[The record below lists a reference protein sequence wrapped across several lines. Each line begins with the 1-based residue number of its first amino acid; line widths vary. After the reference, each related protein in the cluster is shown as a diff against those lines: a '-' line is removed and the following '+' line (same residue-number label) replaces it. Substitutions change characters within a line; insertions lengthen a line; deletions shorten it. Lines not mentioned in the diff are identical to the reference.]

1 MATRTEYGKENRF
14 RARRE
19 VASRAKGENE
29 SPRSQ
34 SSNIASRKNIIDTK
48 TKRSA
53 GSPGTGDIKEER
65 QKAYNKFGAP
75 PKKLIS
81 SDKAFISPLKNENV
95 ARKTREEKPRV
106 PRKPVTASEPTS
118 NNKSGEEEESKPNVS
133 KLKHIFDETIANE
146 AIKAQQNLRKP
157 RPISEALDRLKS
169 EHVSDAAQG
178 EIPGRP
184 WSLPNYYKK
193 TLPAT
198 PAHKP
203 HVSQG
208 IAARRAMFE
217 SGGSNEDVSRK
228 EKRSPSLL
236 DLVPDL
242 KDLDIN
248 SLGNDESFAAPRS
261 RTRSDPGTK
270 RPIYFIRSRKRF
282 LSDTKTM
289 NGEYHGTV
297 GKLGHS
303 HDDSVLRNP
312 PSYTRRLYKSHS
324 VDHIL
329 QISLPTSDSESE
341 KNAESTAKQ
350 PVSSA
355 NNQKEEKSTLSNKVD
370 EVKATIKSDDQ
381 NVTSPSVQTGLRF
394 RRKEVPKDDFFDD
407 TPGRIREASWK
418 DEEIPQEESAQLEFS
433 PSSKY
438 DFTTRPDSK
447 AREESK
453 IQESLSHPKH
463 DSVYFHD
470 HKKEE
475 KEEAQSPHEET
486 ESSGDESTGSVVEHS
501 DVDED
506 HTHPQAISP
515 VSLLFTAKPS
525 SSALAAKDKEKK
537 GKRTV
542 EFAIETPKLFP
553 TYSAE
558 EYDRA
563 NDNIDPVTASAEW
576 ELEKRVEKMDVFSVD
591 LGKGKLFNLML
602 CSKSYPRFFIIHNAV
617 LHFTYLPTEGT
628 VVQFNILQSHATCIF
643 MRKLLDKLA

>member
-19 VASRAKGENE
+19 VASRAKGESE

-34 SSNIASRKNIIDTK
+34 SSAVASRKNIIDTK
-48 TKRSA
+48 TKRTA

-65 QKAYNKFGAP
+65 HKAYNKFGAP
-75 PKKLIS
+75 PKKVIS
-81 SDKAFISPLKNENV
+81 SDKGFISPLKSDNV
-95 ARKTREEKPRV
+95 VRKTREEKPRV
-106 PRKPVTASEPTS
+106 PRKPVAENEPT
-118 NNKSGEEEESKPNVS
+118 NDKSAVQEESKPNVS

-146 AIKAQQNLRKP
+146 AVKAQQNFRKP

-169 EHVSDAAQG
+169 DHGTQATQG
-178 EIPGRP
+178 DIPGRP

-217 SGGSNEDVSRK
+217 SGSSNEDVSRK

-248 SLGNDESFAAPRS
+248 NEPFPAPRS

-270 RPIYFIRSRKRF
+270 RPMYFIRSRKRF

-303 HDDSVLRNP
+303 HDDSVLQNRPVHN
-312 PSYTRRLYKSHS
+312 RRLYKSHS

-329 QISLPTSDSESE
+329 QSSLPTSDNESE
-341 KNAESTAKQ
+341 KNAESLTMQ
-350 PVSSA
+350 PVSST
-355 NNQKEEKSTLSNKVD
+355 NNQKEEKSPVSNKVD
-370 EVKATIKSDDQ
+370 EVKTNDKANDQ
-381 NVTSPSVQTGLRF
+381 DATSPSVQTGQRF
-394 RRKEVPKDDFFDD
+394 RRKEVPKDDFFDE

-438 DFTTRPDSK
+438 DFTTHPDSK
-447 AREESK
+447 AQEENK
-453 IQESLSHPKH
+453 TQVSLSHPKH
-463 DSVYFHD
+463 DSVYFYG

-475 KEEAQSPHEET
+475 TQSPHEET

-501 DVDED
+501 DGDED
-506 HTHPQAISP
+506 HAQPQAVSP
-515 VSLLFTAKPS
+515 VSLLFTAKPP

-537 GKRTV
+537 GKRRV
-542 EFAIETPKLFP
+542 GFAADTPKLFP

-591 LGKGKLFNLML
+591 LSKGRLFNFIL
-602 CSKSYPRFFIIHNAV
+602 CTWCCGSHCWFQIYCPFVRCYLLRFESFDLCH
-617 LHFTYLPTEGT
+617 
-628 VVQFNILQSHATCIF
+628 
-643 MRKLLDKLA
+643 